1 MTCFHAMYTT
11 SKKPVHVLRK
21 LVSRAEISPDINW
34 HCRHAVERA
43 IKPVHTLLV
52 QSTGTCCRWLYYDD
66 PDIPTVRPS
75 DVYRSRRPCG
85 LRPRWHRQKKHI
97 CDFALDGGCWQSELK
112 TQRTTLCAGRGRH
125 RRNRRVTSAVI
136 VHLDTTSCWCCCYS
150 SLEPIQCDINANQD
164 RTPLLSQIHPVVNL
178 CALFLTWWCYMLSAV
193 YAVARCLSVCQPVC
207 YALVLCQN
215 GW

>member
-1 MTCFHAMYTT
+1 MTRFHAIYTT
-11 SKKPVHVLRK
+11 SKKPVHVLRI

-66 PDIPTVRPS
+66 PDIPTDRPS

-85 LRPRWHRQKKHI
+85 RVDIVKISTSVISRWMAAVDRANWRPNG
-97 CDFALDGGCWQSELK
+97 L
-112 TQRTTLCAGRGRH
+112 LCAPAAAVIGAIGASH
-125 RRNRRVTSAVI
+125 RYVI

-164 RTPLLSQIHPVVNL
+164 RTPCTTFTNASCWWLAPCKSVRFVSHVMMLCLPPSMLSQK
-178 CALFLTWWCYMLSAV
+178 W
-193 YAVARCLSVCQPVC
+193 
-207 YALVLCQN
+207 
-215 GW
+215 